1 MNGLRVYVNGE
12 IPESRGGRQIFYSR
26 REDGPYYRWSYDD
39 NVTQWRVDRMS
50 KSGISPKALAAATWK
65 HLPVALQRNIIDH
78 YQD

>member
-12 IPESRGGRQIFYSR
+12 MAESRSGRPVFYSR

-39 NVTQWRVDRMS
+39 DLGQWRVDRVL
-50 KSGISPKALAAATWK
+50 KSGLSPKALAAAAWK
-65 HLPVALQRNIIDH
+65 LLPVALQRNIIDH